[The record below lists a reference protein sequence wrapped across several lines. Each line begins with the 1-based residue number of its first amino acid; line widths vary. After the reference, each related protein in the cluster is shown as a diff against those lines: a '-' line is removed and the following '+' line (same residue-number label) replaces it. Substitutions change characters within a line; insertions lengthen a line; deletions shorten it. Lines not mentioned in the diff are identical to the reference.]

1 MKANLS
7 KTLQSDFSGIV
18 TEIRTAQQK
27 ALQQVNQ
34 ELVLLYWRIGQRIS
48 ERLQSAVWGEGVV
61 DQLAAYIKE
70 QAPELKGFT
79 RRGLYRMRQFYEA
92 YAEDKKVSTLLTQL
106 PWTAH
111 LHLLSKTSSA
121 EERQFYLQLA
131 IKEKYSVREL
141 ERQIDS
147 GYYERYM
154 LAKGRQEA
162 FVSTAMAQ
170 IHPNSPG
177 AFLDTYVLDFLDL
190 PQLHSEQDFQQ
201 SIVSN
206 LKNFILEAGRDFSFV
221 GQNYRLQVGDK
232 DFYIDLLFYH
242 RGLQSLVAFEL
253 KITEFKPEYIGQL
266 DFYLEALDR
275 EVKKEHEKPSIG
287 VLLCKSKNDEI
298 VKFSLSRSLS
308 PTLIAQYET
317 ALIDKNLLKQKLHEF
332 YELEQ
337 LKEKDE

>member
-1 MKANLS
+1 MKAELT
-7 KTLQSDFSGIV
+7 KALQSDFSGIV

-34 ELVLLYWRIGQRIS
+34 ELVLLYWRIGQQIS
-48 ERLQSAVWGEGVV
+48 ERLKSAAWGEGVV
-61 DQLAAYIKE
+61 NQLAAYIKE

-92 YAEDKKVSTLLTQL
+92 YAEDEKVSTLLTQL
-106 PWTAH
+106 PWSAH
-111 LHLLSKTSSA
+111 LHLLSKTSNA
-121 EERQFYLQLA
+121 EERQFYLLLA
-131 IKEKYSVREL
+131 IREKYSVREL

-147 GYYERYM
+147 GYYERFM
-154 LAKGRQEA
+154 LAKGRQEQ

-177 AFLDTYVLDFLDL
+177 AFLDTYVLDFLGL
-190 PQLHSEQDFQQ
+190 PQAHSEQDFQQ

-206 LKNFILEAGRDFSFV
+206 LKHFILEAGRDFSFV

-275 EVKKEHEKPSIG
+275 K
-287 VLLCKSKNDEI
+287 
-298 VKFSLSRSLS
+298 
-308 PTLIAQYET
+308 
-317 ALIDKNLLKQKLHEF
+317 
-332 YELEQ
+332 
-337 LKEKDE
+337 